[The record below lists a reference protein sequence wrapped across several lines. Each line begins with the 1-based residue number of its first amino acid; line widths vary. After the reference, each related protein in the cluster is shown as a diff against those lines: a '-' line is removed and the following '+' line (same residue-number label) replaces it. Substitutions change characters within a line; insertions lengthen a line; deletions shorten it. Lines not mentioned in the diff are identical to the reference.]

1 MPLLR
6 ASLVL
11 ASYLFHSVAAA
22 FSATYV
28 GGFACRGGLTAGPG
42 FLALDGDAL
51 IISRFTGDPLE
62 SDDVASV
69 QAFTALLAAGQ
80 VPNATCGTVARVTW
94 PNDVEPAT
102 ATLGARGAVS
112 ALLAPGGFL
121 VPPKTIGAVTLLNST
136 RGAPASSAF
145 ILSAPKVLPGDGWFY
160 HRAFFF
166 DVDKDGRDDVIAA
179 RAVKPLVGASTG
191 ELVWFRQPAVDDP
204 LAASAL
210 PWADA
215 ALATGAWSPDVLF
228 AEPAS
233 LRGDA
238 DEQLLFSSFFTG
250 GGLGLL
256 QCVGCSASGANV
268 WATADLERV
277 ILDASIGPA
286 FDVAVVDMNG
296 DGRLDVLVTNHAD
309 NATAVNGV
317 VYTSVVAI
325 YEAPLA
331 PTPLTNASAWTK
343 HVVLNGMVVR
353 EPGPNQAAPGA
364 ARAFAPPGGTASSRP
379 WISVSGDGDQR
390 AYVLVPNAADPNE
403 WTYTQHE
410 VHDCVG
416 TVGRQLSVVVDSVS
430 YLVIPCYD
438 SGKIEVYSLQA

>member
-1 MPLLR
+1 MPLFFL

-11 ASYLFHSVAAA
+11 ASISCAAA

-69 QAFTALLAAGQ
+69 QAFTALLAAGR

-145 ILSAPKVLPGDGWFY
+145 VLSAPKVLPGDGWFY

-191 ELVWFRQPAVDDP
+191 ELVWFMQPAVDDP

-238 DEQLLFSSFFTG
+238 DEQLLFTSFFTG

-256 QCVGCSASGANV
+256 QCAGCSASGANA

-277 ILDASIGPA
+277 VLDASIGPA

-325 YEAPLA
+325 FEAPLA

-343 HVVLNGMVVR
+343 HVVLNGMAVR

-364 ARAFAPPGGTASSRP
+364 ARAFAPPGGAASSRP

-390 AYVLVPNAADPNE
+390 AYVLVPNAADPSD

-410 VHDCVG
+410 VHDCAG
-416 TVGRQLSVVVDSVS
+416 TVGRQLSVVVDAVS

-438 SGKIEVYSLQA
+438 SGKIEVYSLQE

>member
-1 MPLLR
+1 M
-6 ASLVL
+6 
-11 ASYLFHSVAAA
+11 
-22 FSATYV
+22 
-28 GGFACRGGLTAGPG
+28 
-42 FLALDGDAL
+42 ALDGDAL
-51 IISRFTGDPLE
+51 IVSRFTGDPLE

-69 QAFTALLAAGQ
+69 QNFTALLAAGR
-80 VPNATCGTVARVTW
+80 VANATCGTVAHVTW

-102 ATLGARGAVS
+102 ASLGAHGVVS

-136 RGAPASSAF
+136 RGAPASASF
-145 ILSAPKVLPGDGWFY
+145 VLSAPKVLPGDGWFY
-160 HRAFFF
+160 HRAFFY

-179 RAVKPLVGASTG
+179 RAVKPLIGAATG
-191 ELVWFRQPAVDDP
+191 ELVWFKQPSVDDP

-215 ALATGAWSPDVLF
+215 PLATGAWAPDVLF
-228 AEPAS
+228 AQPIS

-238 DEQLLFSSFFTG
+238 DEQLLFTSFFTG

-256 QCVGCSASGANV
+256 QCAGCSKSGANA
-268 WATADLERV
+268 WATADLERIV
-277 ILDASIGPA
+277 LDASIGPA
-286 FDVAVVDMNG
+286 FDVAVVDING

-309 NATAVNGV
+309 NATTVNGTV
-317 VYTSVVAI
+317 FQSVVAV

-331 PTPLTNASAWTK
+331 PTPLTDAAAWKK
-343 HVVLNGMVVR
+343 HVVLNGMAVR

-364 ARAFAPPGGTASSRP
+364 ARAFAPPAGTASSRP

-390 AYVLVPNAADPNE
+390 AYVLVPNTADPSD
-403 WTYTQHE
+403 WTYTINE
-410 VHDCVG
+410 VHDCKG
-416 TVGRQLSVVVDSVS
+416 TVGRQVSVVVDSAS

-438 SGKIEVYSLQA
+438 SGRIEVYELQE